1 MIKWHIKQ
9 NLRPNLQIYLKVP
22 LETRNSA
29 GLHWNFAGE
38 EHRNGRIS
46 VLCGCP
52 RTTDSWWRHRSGSI
66 DHYRRQTWHFHPGPK
81 RSLAKVRSEFSR
93 LCPIFFLRVC
103 PFFPFFSF
111 YLFLLFR
118 LFLGFLGFFLLFC
131 IFFYFSILEKF
142 EMMFNFLQTWNCHH
156 WFNHSMGR
164 SCWSLEV
171 WKIGQ
176 VFHAGSNYQSQRRI

>member
-1 MIKWHIKQ
+1 MIKCPVNQ

-46 VLCGCP
+46 VLCGCA

-93 LCPIFFLRVC
+93 LF
-103 PFFPFFSF
+103 
-111 YLFLLFR
+111 
-118 LFLGFLGFFLLFC
+118 LFC

-156 WFNHSMGR
+156 WFNHSMGW